1 MLGAECTQVTQSW
14 SYYYQSW
21 DFDNYITEDCKTL
34 VINTNTNSKFMTATL
49 KIGIY
54 DIARNT
60 IVATKDVLYTWCGS
74 ELTIDTSGVNPYFS
88 FTKTLLG
95 SNGYSLVQ
103 VDPSHIFLEKNNCPV
118 TSYELTTHGELE
130 NINQPSGCPEGGDL
144 SQACLQILFP
154 TDHAKISGA
163 VNDQFNFV
171 IIVTSVGNSVGYIRG
186 VIQVLCSAAVQIIH
200 PVSQLLIYAIAQK
213 PGS

>member
-103 VDPSHIFLEKNNCPV
+103 VDPSHIVLENSNCPV
-118 TSYELTTHGELE
+118 KSYELTTNGALG
-130 NINQPSGCPEGGDL
+130 NVNQPSGCLEGGDL
-144 SQACLQILFP
+144 YQVCL
-154 TDHAKISGA
+154 
-163 VNDQFNFV
+163 
-171 IIVTSVGNSVGYIRG
+171 
-186 VIQVLCSAAVQIIH
+186 
-200 PVSQLLIYAIAQK
+200 
-213 PGS
+213 